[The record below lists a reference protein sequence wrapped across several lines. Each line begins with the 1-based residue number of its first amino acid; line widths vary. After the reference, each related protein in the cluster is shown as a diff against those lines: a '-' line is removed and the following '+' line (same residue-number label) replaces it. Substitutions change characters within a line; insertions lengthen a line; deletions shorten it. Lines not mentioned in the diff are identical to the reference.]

1 MRERGLRDA
10 EFESRYADYLRAHYG
25 TLDLFGLDTN
35 TALRRIPLTASY
47 LGLRATWGRE
57 SPEAPVEELLAAHPR
72 AVLRGP
78 VGSGKTTVLRRLALR
93 ATDAGPRGAED
104 LVGRV
109 PFLLP
114 LRWVARDAAP
124 LPGPQGFLDMT
135 GAPLSAEQ
143 PDGWAERVLAEGRG
157 LLLVDGADE
166 IPAPLR
172 ERVRDWLRALL
183 AVHPDTRCVVTSRP
197 SAVAEDWL
205 ADLGFTDCR
214 LVPMTQGDVRR
225 FLTLWYEGWGLSP
238 AARDRAQD
246 PAAELFAVVA
256 RAPEL
261 SELATNPLMCAIL
274 CALYEERRGFVP
286 LGRIP
291 LYDALL
297 SLLLGRRD
305 AERGVGA
312 PEGLT
317 AGEAEQRALLQR
329 IAYWMQRNGLS
340 EITTEQAAALIAQ
353 SLPAMPRMDAR
364 TEPWTVLRQ
373 LLSRSGVLQ
382 EAGPDA
388 IGFLHRTVHSYLAA
402 CAVVDDGDT
411 GVLVHRADS
420 DDWQE
425 VVRLAVGVARRPERT
440 EILRGLLARAGREPR
455 HRVRLVLLAGAAL
468 QLVPVIEPAL
478 RKEIQDRLAELIP
491 PRTRAAAGE
500 LAGAGALVLELLP
513 GPDAFA
519 WLSPEALLVM
529 HTAELVGG
537 AAAEEFLRRF
547 HTLPASDS
555 APYGVGMPERTV
567 VSSVQVDTW
576 TPHPCAPVPERRS
589 LELTGAEPADDLT
602 TLAAT
607 VSHVVCRGD
616 TPLPVHVLRALPL
629 LHTLEI
635 VDNPSLTDL
644 QGLGGLR
651 RLRTLRISGCPALGD
666 LTALAGS
673 GVVFLEL
680 APSPG
685 RAVLRALSGARRLR
699 VLGLR
704 TSAGESRGGTRGWSL
719 PGVEIRTG
727 TDIRI

>member
-1 MRERGLRDA
+1 MSSDA
-10 EFESRYADYLRAHYG
+10 EFESRYADYVKAHYG

-47 LGLRATWGRE
+47 LSLRATRGRGGGA
-57 SPEAPVEELLAAHPR
+57 SPVEELLAAHPR

-78 VGSGKTTVLRRLALR
+78 AGSGKTTVLRRLALR

-114 LRWVARDAAP
+114 LRWVARGAAP
-124 LPGPQGFLDMT
+124 LPGPQGFLDMI

-143 PDGWAERVLAEGRG
+143 PDGWADRVLAEGRG

-197 SAVAEDWL
+197 SAVADDWL
-205 ADLGFTDCR
+205 SDLGFTDCR
-214 LVPMTQGDVRR
+214 LLPLTPDDVRR
-225 FLTLWYEGWGLSP
+225 FFTLWYAGWGLSP
-238 AARDRAQD
+238 AARDRTQD
-246 PAAELFAVVA
+246 PATELSATVA
-256 RAPEL
+256 RTPAL
-261 SELATNPLMCAIL
+261 TELATSPLMCATL

-286 LGRIP
+286 RGRIP

-312 PEGLT
+312 PEGFT
-317 AGEAEQRALLQR
+317 PDETEQRALLQR
-329 IAYWMQRNGLS
+329 IAYWTQRNGLS
-340 EITTEQAAALIAQ
+340 EITTERALALIEQ
-353 SLPAMPRMDAR
+353 SLPALPRLDSRADAR
-364 TEPWTVLRQ
+364 TVLRH
-373 LLSRSGVLQ
+373 LLNRSGVLR
-382 EAGPDA
+382 EASPDS
-388 IGFLHRTVHSYLAA
+388 IGFLHRTVHAYLAA
-402 CAVVDDGDT
+402 CAAVDEGDT
-411 GVLVHRADS
+411 GVLVDQADS
-420 DDWQE
+420 DAWQD
-425 VVRLAVGVARRPERT
+425 VVRFAVGVARPRERT
-440 EILRGLLARAGREPR
+440 EILSGLLERARREPR
-455 HRVRLVLLAGAAL
+455 HRVRLVVLAGAAL
-468 QLVPVIEPAL
+468 QLVAVIEPAL

-491 PRTRAAAGE
+491 PRTRAEAGE
-500 LAGAGALVLELLP
+500 LARAGELVLELLP

-519 WLSPEALLVM
+519 WLSPQARLVM
-529 HTAELVGG
+529 HTAELVAG
-537 AAAEEFLRRF
+537 AAAKEFLRRF
-547 HTLPASDS
+547 HALPASDR
-555 APYGVGMPERTV
+555 ARHDVWMPERTV
-567 VSSVQVDTW
+567 VSTVRVDTW
-576 TPHPCAPVPERRS
+576 TPDPRAPVPERRS
-589 LELTGAEPADDLT
+589 LELTGAEPAGDLT

-607 VSHVVCRGD
+607 VSQVICRGD
-616 TPLPVHVLRALPL
+616 TPLPVPVLRALPL

-635 VDNPSLTDL
+635 VDNPSLTGL

-651 RLRTLRISGCPALGD
+651 RLRTLRISGCPALRD
-666 LTALAGS
+666 LSALAGS

-680 APSPG
+680 EPSPG
-685 RAVLRALSGARRLR
+685 HAVLRALSGARRLR

-704 TSAGESRGGTRGWSL
+704 TPGGESGGAAHGWSL

-727 TDIRI
+727 TDFRI